1 MTSNVSTLAGLVFLL
16 VFFVFMFSQL
26 STLGL
31 DARCP
36 EYFTVNRTLNIV
48 DYLGIMFNARCSA
61 IPVWVQFLVYVPI
74 LIAIARAIVSV
85 SA

>member
-36 EYFTVNRTLNIV
+36 EYFDVEQKLNII
-48 DYLGIMFNARCSA
+48 DYLSVMFNSKCSA
-61 IPVWVQFLVYVPI
+61 VPVWFQFLVYIPI
-74 LIAIARAIVSV
+74 LIAIARSIIGV

>member
-1 MTSNVSTLAGLVFLL
+1 MASNVSTLAGLVFLL
-16 VFFVFMFSQL
+16 VFFIFMFSQL

-36 EYFTVNRTLNIV
+36 EYFNIEQKLNIV
-48 DYLGIMFNARCSA
+48 DYLSIMFNSRCSG
-61 IPVWVQFLVYVPI
+61 IPIWFQFLVYIPI
-74 LIAIARAIVSV
+74 LVAIARSILGV

>member
-16 VFFVFMFSQL
+16 LFFVFMFSQL
-26 STLGL
+26 SMLGL

-36 EYFTVNRTLNIV
+36 EYFDVKQELDMI
-48 DYLGIMFNARCSA
+48 DYLSVMFNSRCSA
-61 IPVWVQFLVYVPI
+61 VPVWFQFLVYIPI
-74 LIAIARAIVSV
+74 LIAIARSIIGV